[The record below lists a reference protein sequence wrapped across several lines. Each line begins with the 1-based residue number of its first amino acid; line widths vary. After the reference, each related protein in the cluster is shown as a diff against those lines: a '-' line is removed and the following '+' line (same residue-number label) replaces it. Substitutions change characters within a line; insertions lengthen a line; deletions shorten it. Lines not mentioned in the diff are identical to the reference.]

1 MGRLSVSTSVNEY
14 EAGASDE
21 RPWGTWRVLAIGDGY
36 AVKEIVVKPGEVLS
50 LQSHDHR
57 SEHWIVIAGTAV
69 ATVGDDV
76 LRREANESVF
86 IPAGTRHRIAN
97 VGDTPMR
104 FVEVQTGDLLSEDD
118 IHRYEDR
125 YGRTG

>member
-1 MGRLSVSTSVNEY
+1 MSTRINEY
-14 EAGASDE
+14 QAGESDE
-21 RPWGTWRVLAIGDGY
+21 RPWGRWAVLATGDGY
-36 AVKEIVVKPGEVLS
+36 AVKEIVVNPGEVLS

-57 SEHWIVIAGTAV
+57 SEHWIVMEGVAD
-69 ATVGDDV
+69 ATVGDEV
-76 LRREANESVF
+76 LRREANGSVF

-104 FVEVQTGDLLSEDD
+104 FVEVQTGDVLSEDD

-125 YGRTG
+125 YGRSG